1 MIINERIKKDLST
14 LQTDINLVLNNN
26 SLTELQIERFLKSFE
41 KSRYNILNEI
51 KLYNSNVEYNYEKIK
66 TIDNEYSAELTDNI
80 LKIYIPEAMPSYKNL
95 KTHAH
100 KRILVNISEITKQ
113 FKNLFDKQVC
123 IYIKIFDNIT
133 TWDIDNR
140 NIKPIADALI
150 SSEVIKDDNVNKMF
164 YIAKGFNS
172 DIPHTEIY
180 VFESEN
186 LSNFLDKKCEKK

>member
-1 MIINERIKKDLST
+1 MIINERIKKYLSA
-14 LQTDINLVLNNN
+14 LQTDINLILENN

-41 KSRYNILNEI
+41 KARYNILNEI
-51 KLYNSNVEYNYEKIK
+51 KLYNDNVEYNYEKIK
-66 TIDNEYSAELTDNI
+66 TIDDEYSAELKNNI

-100 KRILVNISEITKQ
+100 KRILVNISEITKP

-123 IYIKIFDNIT
+123 IYIRIFDNIP

-150 SSEVIKDDNVNKMF
+150 SSKVIKDDNINKVF
-164 YIAKGFNS
+164 YVAKGFNS
-172 DIPHTEIY
+172 DTPHTEIY
-180 VFESEN
+180 VFESEK
-186 LSNFLDKKCEKK
+186 LSNFLDTKCEKK